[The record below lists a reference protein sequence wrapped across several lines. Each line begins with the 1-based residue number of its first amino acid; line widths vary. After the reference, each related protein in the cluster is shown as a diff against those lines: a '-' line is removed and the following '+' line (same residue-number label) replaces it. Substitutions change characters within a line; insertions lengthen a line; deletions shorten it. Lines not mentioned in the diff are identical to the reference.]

1 MLRVDTDALVA
12 VARSLEKTAVG
23 LLADGGAVHPPLAA
37 DAASVTAATRFTHR
51 AMALSSDI
59 RNGARGLL
67 SSAATLRAI
76 AGNYEETDE
85 EIARAH
91 AVLQMPRTGAGQVPH
106 VEPIPARENRAQVP
120 MPAPVR
126 RPGEVVAATFHTGD
140 ASRGAGFI
148 SQMQATADHAELASA
163 ETRSAVRVLDSAWKS
178 PVSAAPAI
186 EHLSNQ
192 SRFLGL
198 VASDHRQTAASASQ
212 HAQNFDAHKS
222 RADSPQDFE
231 RLRAQIAQVEAANNT
246 PPNVGRYSGLLK
258 SLNDQL
264 TEMEQRNQKN
274 GAEYHEGADD
284 GSQADPPSDEAM
296 DMGQAAGLAAA
307 LPGMMAS
314 LAAGIVGAVGG
325 LAAKVPE
332 AAGQAATQAVSGI
345 GSAMGAAQKGSGRLK
360 MPSWDEPG
368 VGGLGGGEGS
378 GGGTA
383 PAGGLSPAPG
393 VQTPPAGGL
402 DTSRAAVAPHPLPAA
417 APAPAGSGG
426 MGMAPM
432 GGMGPM
438 GAGGGAG
445 EKDKGGKEHK
455 ILVRAPR
462 NSEPVKG
469 VLQPTGQDR
478 QQSEANEPAGENGQP
493 EGTRR
498 IVLGSRKAKPADQ

>member
-1 MLRVDTDALVA
+1 MLQVDTDALVA
-12 VARSLEKTAVG
+12 VAQSLEKTAVG
-23 LLADGGAVHPPLAA
+23 LLAGGAAVHPPLAG
-37 DAASVTAATRFTHR
+37 DEASVTAATRFTHR

-76 AGNYEETDE
+76 AGNYEDADE
-85 EIARAH
+85 DIARAH
-91 AVLQMPRTGAGQVPH
+91 AVLQMPRAGAGQVPH
-106 VEPIPARENRAQVP
+106 VEPIPARENRGQVP
-120 MPAPVR
+120 MPPPVP

-148 SQMQATADHAELASA
+148 SQMQATADHAETASA
-163 ETRSAVRVLDSAWKS
+163 ATRSAAQVLDSAWQS

-192 SRFLGL
+192 SRFFGL
-198 VASDHRQTAASASQ
+198 VASEHRQTAGAASQ
-212 HAQNFDAHKS
+212 HAQNFAGHKS
-222 RADSPQDFE
+222 QADSPEDFE
-231 RLRAQIAQVEAANNT
+231 RLRGQIAQVEAANNT
-246 PPNVGRYSGLLK
+246 PPNAGRYNGLLK

-264 TEMEQRNQKN
+264 AEMEQRNQKN
-274 GAEYHEGADD
+274 GTDYHGAADD
-284 GSQADPPSDEAM
+284 QSQGDPPSDEAK

-307 LPGMMAS
+307 LPGMLAS
-314 LAAGIVGAVGG
+314 LAAGILGAAGG

-345 GSAMGAAQKGSGRLK
+345 GSAMSANKGSGRLK
-360 MPSWDEPG
+360 TPSLDPSG
-368 VGGLGGGEGS
+368 VSGLGGGEGA
-378 GGGTA
+378 GGGTS
-383 PAGGLSPAPG
+383 PAGGLAPAPG

-402 DTSRAAVAPHPLPAA
+402 DTSRAAGVPHPAA
-417 APAPAGSGG
+417 APASPGGAG

-432 GGMGPM
+432 GGMGGM

-445 EKDKGGKEHK
+445 EKDKGGKERK

-469 VLQPTGQDR
+469 VLQPTSEDR
-478 QQSEANEPAGENGQP
+478 QPSAAKEPAGEDSEP

>member
-1 MLRVDTDALVA
+1 MLQVDTDALVA
-12 VARSLEKTAVG
+12 AARSLEKTAVA
-23 LLADGGAVHPPLAA
+23 LLTAGSAVHPPLAG
-37 DAASVTAATRFTHR
+37 DEASVTAATRFTHR
-51 AMALSSDI
+51 AMGLSGDI

-67 SSAATLRAI
+67 SSAATIRAI

-91 AVLQMPRTGAGQVPH
+91 AVLQVPRAGAGQVPH
-106 VEPIPARENRAQVP
+106 VEPIPSRENRSQVP
-120 MPAPVR
+120 MPPPLP
-126 RPGEVVAATFHTGD
+126 RPGELVAATFYSGD
-140 ASRGAGFI
+140 ASRSAGFI
-148 SQMQATADHAELASA
+148 AQMQASADHAQTASA
-163 ETRSAVRVLDSAWKS
+163 ATRSAAQVLDSAWRS

-192 SRFLGL
+192 SRFFGL
-198 VASDHRQTAASASQ
+198 VASEHRETAAAASQ
-212 HAQNFDAHKS
+212 HAQNFEGHKS
-222 RADSPQDFE
+222 QADSPQDFE

-246 PPNVGRYSGLLK
+246 PPNVGRYNGLLK

-274 GAEYHEGADD
+274 GADYHGAADD
-284 GSQADPPSDEAM
+284 QSQADPPSDEAK

-307 LPGMMAS
+307 LPGMLAS

-345 GSAMGAAQKGSGRLK
+345 GSAMGANKGSGRVK
-360 MPSWDEPG
+360 MPSLDPSGISG
-368 VGGLGGGEGS
+368 VGGGEGA
-378 GGGTA
+378 GGGTS
-383 PAGGLSPAPG
+383 PAGGLAPAPG

-402 DTSRAAVAPHPLPAA
+402 DTSRATSGPLPAA
-417 APAPAGSGG
+417 APAAPGGGGG

-432 GGMGPM
+432 GGMGGM
-438 GAGGGAG
+438 GGGGAAG

-455 ILVRAPR
+455 VLVRAPR

-469 VLQPTGQDR
+469 VLQPTAQDR
-478 QQSEANEPAGENGQP
+478 ERSTAQEPEAENAAV